1 MTAYDSE
8 VAFASSFTQTAPVPA
23 AHAEAMERLLDAFR
37 LNHVV
42 FICQSAEIAAGWLNA
57 ARLDQCLHQSL
68 MGAAQA
74 QIWPL
79 LDNTWAVA
87 LDMDANADQPGQS
100 LRVHSLRRAFAECLE
115 AGWRGDNG
123 LALPP
128 TRPDATAGAFF
139 AGNELQDSDARMDM
153 PPVGMSAS
161 GQWFHEEG
169 SLCASPENPPVFTL
183 TPIAP
188 LRAMTDMEDNISE
201 LNALLHII
209 VNKQL
214 HAQFQPIVSLRD
226 GQVFGYEA
234 LIRGP
239 KGGTLRRPGALYRAA
254 EKARMVSWFDLACQ
268 EQCFARAA
276 RQGLRHHL
284 FINMEAEGLA
294 FMDMH
299 ERSLATRARD
309 AGLTPASIVVE
320 ITERQAVEDFPRLM
334 HALEKLREQGFKIAI
349 DDAGAGYNSLHAIAE
364 LRPDFI
370 KIDRALVRN
379 LDVNGAHRA
388 LLSALVSYAR
398 NIGTRVL
405 AEGSET
411 REELAT
417 LIDLGVTYGQG
428 YLMGRP
434 ADDFRGV
441 TRETREFIQ
450 ARHRQRVQTEAG
462 RGITVGALARPAKTM
477 FPSTP
482 LTEAATAFYKNDSL
496 TGIVVVEEG
505 FARGLLMRQSLE
517 HILSLSRSAR
527 MDDLIPDETVAQWMQ
542 TDMLCAGEEEAAV
555 DVARQAT
562 TRSELSLDTDIV
574 VVDSAGLCAGLLP
587 MRVLMEAVTT
597 LQANRSLYA
606 DPLTG
611 LPGRVAL
618 EQAMAEKLESRCPLA
633 LARVDVT
640 GLETYNRAYGLPH
653 GDSVIRS
660 LASLL
665 QSALGEQSV
674 SEEQSLVGVAEA
686 TETFLAHLG
695 GDDFVMLMPPDK
707 AAVVCETILREFA
720 ARLPLFYAP
729 EQARNGSMEIT
740 ERSGN
745 TRRIPLL
752 ACRVA
757 VVTNR
762 SRRFAC
768 LAPMLDEAQHLLR
781 QVKAQS
787 GCAVAVD
794 RISPDER
801 RKVA

>member
-1 MTAYDSE
+1 MAAYELE
-8 VAFASSFTQTAPVPA
+8 VAFPFPHAPLAPIPA
-23 AHAEAMERLLDAFR
+23 AHAEPMEHLLDA
-37 LNHVV
+37 LQSNNVV
-42 FICQSAEIAAGWLNA
+42 FVCSVEAEAAGWLNA
-57 ARLDQCLHQSL
+57 ARLDQFLHQSL
-68 MGAAQA
+68 MESAQS

-79 LDNTWAVA
+79 LANTWAIA

-100 LRVHSLRRAFAECLE
+100 LRVHSLRRAFAERLE
-115 AGWRGDNG
+115 AGWRADNG

-128 TRPDATAGAFF
+128 PF
-139 AGNELQDSDARMDM
+139 SS
-153 PPVGMSAS
+153 SAP
-161 GQWFHEEG
+161 
-169 SLCASPENPPVFTL
+169 LPLFTL

-214 HAQFQPIVSLRD
+214 HAQFQPIVGLRD

-239 KGGTLRRPGALYRAA
+239 KGGMLRRPGALYRAA

-276 RQGLRHHL
+276 QQGLRHHL

-299 ERSLATRARD
+299 ERSLAIRARESGLNP
-309 AGLTPASIVVE
+309 AGIVIE

-334 HALEKLREQGFKIAI
+334 HSLEMLREQGFKIAI

-364 LRPDFI
+364 LRPDFV

-398 NIGTRVL
+398 NIGTHVL

-411 REELAT
+411 HEELAT
-417 LIDLGVTYGQG
+417 LIDMGVTYGQG
-428 YLMGRP
+428 YLMGKP
-434 ADDFRGV
+434 ADNFRGV
-441 TRETREFIQ
+441 TRETREYIQ
-450 ARHRQRVQTEAG
+450 ARHRQRVQMEAG
-462 RGITVGALARPAKTM
+462 RGVTVGALARTAKTM
-477 FPSTP
+477 LLSAP
-482 LTEAATAFYKNDSL
+482 LTDAAAAFYRNPSL
-496 TGIVVVEEG
+496 TGIVVVEDG

-542 TDMLCAGEEEAAV
+542 TTLLCAGEEETAA

-562 TRSELSLDTDIV
+562 TRSDLSLDTDIV
-574 VVDSAGLCAGLLP
+574 IVDSGSRCVGVLP
-587 MRVLMEAVTT
+587 IRVLMEAMTT
-597 LQANRSLYA
+597 LQANRSRYA

-618 EQAMAEKLESRCPLA
+618 EQTIADRLQSREPLA
-633 LARVDVT
+633 LARVDLT
-640 GLETYNRAYGLPH
+640 GLEFYNHACGLPH
-653 GDSVIRS
+653 GDSVIRA
-660 LASLL
+660 LASML
-665 QSALGEQSV
+665 QSTLDAGEAGEQ
-674 SEEQSLVGVAEA
+674 
-686 TETFLAHLG
+686 TFLTHLG

-707 AAVVCETILREFA
+707 AAGACEAILQQFA
-720 ARLPLFYAP
+720 LQQPLFYSQ
-729 EQARNGSMEIT
+729 EQARNGCIEIT

-745 TRRIPLL
+745 LRRVPLL
-752 ACRVA
+752 ACRIA

-762 SRRFAC
+762 SRRFSC
-768 LAPMLDEAQHLLR
+768 LAQMLDEAQTLLR
-781 QVKAQS
+781 QVKSQPGSAF
-787 GCAVAVD
+787 AID
-794 RISPDER
+794 RIQPDER
-801 RKVA
+801 RKSA